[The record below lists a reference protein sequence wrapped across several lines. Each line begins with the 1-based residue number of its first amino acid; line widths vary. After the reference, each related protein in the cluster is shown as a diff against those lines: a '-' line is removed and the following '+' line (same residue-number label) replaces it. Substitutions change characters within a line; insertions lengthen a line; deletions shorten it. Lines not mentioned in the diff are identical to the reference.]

1 MTVPGTYYSR
11 SGKRLCDAV
20 ASAILLVVTAPVM
33 GACALAI
40 RAESGRPVIFDQ
52 QRAGQNGVPF
62 TLHKFR
68 SMKVGTHERS
78 GGYPTPAMVT
88 KVGAVLRR
96 TSLDELPQL
105 WNILRGDMS
114 FVGPRP
120 ALLDQVARYSPAQ
133 RQRLATRPGLTGL
146 AQIRFRNSA
155 PWSVRIES
163 DVEYVRN
170 QSLLTDMSILLR
182 TVPVALF
189 GDGQRVGQTAAQI
202 DDLGQAS
209 I

>member
-1 MTVPGTYYSR
+1 MTVPGTFYSGT
-11 SGKRLCDAV
+11 GKRLCDAV
-20 ASAILLVVTAPVM
+20 ASAVLLVVTAPVM

-40 RAESGRPVIFDQ
+40 RVESGGPVIFDQ
-52 QRAGQNGVPF
+52 QRAGQDGVPF

-68 SMKVGTHERS
+68 SMEVGTHERS

-88 KVGAVLRR
+88 KVGAIMRR

-120 ALLDQVARYSPAQ
+120 ALLDQVARYNSEQ

-163 DVEYVRN
+163 DIEYVRN
-170 QSLLTDMSILLR
+170 QSLRTDVSILLR
-182 TVPVALF
+182 TLPAVLF
-189 GDGQRVGQTAAQI
+189 GGGQLVGQTVAQV
-202 DDLGQAS
+202 DDLGQAGQ
-209 I
+209 